1 MADKILNTGN
11 NEIGREYLPMS
22 DQEKQFCMKQ
32 KTAMANLLWMQYF
45 NTILFDKGLITE
57 IDRNR
62 MKIKIE
68 NRYGNVQTSPISP
81 DLYISH
87 QANSML
93 E

>member
-11 NEIGREYLPMS
+11 TWIGRDFLPMT
-22 DQEKQFCMKQ
+22 DQEKQICMKQ

-45 NTILFDKGLITE
+45 NSVLYEKGLITE
-57 IDRNR
+57 VERNR
-62 MKIKIE
+62 MKVKID
-68 NRYGNVQTSPISP
+68 NRYGNIQIPPISP

-87 QANSML
+87 RANAML